1 MTLSALHNKNLS
13 GIVLGDQRQIVL
25 PILSAVFLIGS
36 FPKFGIGLTAWVA
49 FIPLLFALRATDKPS
64 KAFLS
69 GFITGMIFHVGL
81 LYWVAQVIVTYG
93 YLPLYIGISA
103 MLLLAMYLSLYFSLF
118 AAMVVFL
125 RNRGFSEVVTAP
137 LLWSCLEFLKSHLF
151 TGFPWENLAYSQYK
165 YLHLVQFSDVTGI
178 YGLSFVIVFVNVVL
192 FDLIV
197 YRENIKKVFPELA
210 TGCIILALLFGYGQ
224 FSLNR
229 IRHELNRSEAM
240 EVSLV
245 QGNIDQNIKWNP
257 DYQRESIE
265 LYQNMSLKKAPL
277 GLGLIVWPETATPFF
292 FQDPSHLSAVVR
304 NIPKLTSDWLLF
316 GSPSYLDEGSGT
328 EYMNSA
334 FLLSPDGNVAG
345 RYDKTH
351 LVPYGEYVPLRR
363 FFPFINKLVAGIG
376 DFKRGDGVKAL
387 GIGRHDLGV
396 LICYEGIFPE
406 ISRKYKENGAGLLV
420 NITNDAWFGRTSA
433 PYQHLSMTVF
443 RAVENRTFL
452 LRAANTG
459 ISAII
464 DPSGKIIKQTRLF
477 ERSAIRGSVKF
488 LDRRTIYALYGDI
501 FVYICL
507 ILLGVIL
514 FNSIKGDLTSCLKNL
529 PTK

>member
-1 MTLSALHNKNLS
+1 
-13 GIVLGDQRQIVL
+13 
-25 PILSAVFLIGS
+25 
-36 FPKFGIGLTAWVA
+36 
-49 FIPLLFALRATDKPS
+49 
-64 KAFLS
+64 
-69 GFITGMIFHVGL
+69 
-81 LYWVAQVIVTYG
+81 
-93 YLPLYIGISA
+93 
-103 MLLLAMYLSLYFSLF
+103 
-118 AAMVVFL
+118 
-125 RNRGFSEVVTAP
+125 
-137 LLWSCLEFLKSHLF
+137 
-151 TGFPWENLAYSQYK
+151 
-165 YLHLVQFSDVTGI
+165 
-178 YGLSFVIVFVNVVL
+178 
-192 FDLIV
+192 
-197 YRENIKKVFPELA
+197 
-210 TGCIILALLFGYGQ
+210 
-224 FSLNR
+224 
-229 IRHELNRSEAM
+229 
-240 EVSLV
+240 
-245 QGNIDQNIKWNP
+245 
-257 DYQRESIE
+257 
-265 LYQNMSLKKAPL
+265 MSLKKAPL

-387 GIGRHDLGV
+387 RIGRHDLGV